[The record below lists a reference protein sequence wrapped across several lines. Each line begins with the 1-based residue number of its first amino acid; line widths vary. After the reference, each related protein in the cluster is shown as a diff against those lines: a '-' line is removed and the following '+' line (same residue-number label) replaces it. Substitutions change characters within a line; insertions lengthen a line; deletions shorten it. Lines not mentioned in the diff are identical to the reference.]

1 MTVPS
6 FLLSMSHIWQIGTFV
21 GCILR
26 GLNNS
31 SSFLMLQSTMQ
42 KFYPQKNYGRKKY
55 TEQVHFWG
63 SLPISIHGQHFL
75 VKFNCRWECFSFG
88 KYELME
94 NYFIQGTN
102 KLISCFVPNLKIF
115 LWPHALTYYFSSLYM
130 SCFCNHR

>member
-1 MTVPS
+1 
-6 FLLSMSHIWQIGTFV
+6 MSHIWQIGTFV

-102 KLISCFVPNLKIF
+102 KLISCFVPNSKISYDLM
-115 LWPHALTYYFSSLYM
+115 LWPIISVHFTCHVFVTIGK
-130 SCFCNHR
+130 CIFFR